1 MTAAT
6 ERVSPPGHPVPDR
19 KLTYEEFLAWVP
31 EGTHAEWVD
40 GEVLYMSPVSKIHQR
55 LVLFLSTLMETFA
68 EVRKL
73 GIVLTAPFQM
83 KISPESPGR
92 EPDLVFIATEHLA
105 RLKENRL
112 DGPADLVVEIIS
124 PESGPRDRGDKFYE
138 YESGGVPEYW
148 LLDPGRQHAEVYVL
162 DAQGRYRTVFQG
174 RTGRLESAALKGFW
188 VEAEWLWQD
197 PLPSVLDALRELKV
211 ID

>member
-1 MTAAT
+1 MTAAID
-6 ERVSPPGHPVPDR
+6 RISPPGRPIPDR

-40 GEVLYMSPVSKIHQR
+40 GEVYYMSPVSTVHQR
-55 LVLFLSTLMETFA
+55 LLLFLSSVLGAFA
-68 EVRKL
+68 ELHKL
-73 GIVLTAPFQM
+73 GVVLTAPFQM
-83 KISPESPGR
+83 KISPQSPGR
-92 EPDLVFIATEHLA
+92 EPDLLFIAAENLE

-148 LLDPGRQHAEVYVL
+148 LLDPGRQHAEVYLL
-162 DAQGRYRTVFQG
+162 DSQGRYRTVFQG
-174 RTGRLESAALKGFW
+174 RTGRLESAALKGVW
-188 VEAEWLWQD
+188 VEAGWLWQD
-197 PLPSVLDALRELKV
+197 PLPSVLGTLRELKV